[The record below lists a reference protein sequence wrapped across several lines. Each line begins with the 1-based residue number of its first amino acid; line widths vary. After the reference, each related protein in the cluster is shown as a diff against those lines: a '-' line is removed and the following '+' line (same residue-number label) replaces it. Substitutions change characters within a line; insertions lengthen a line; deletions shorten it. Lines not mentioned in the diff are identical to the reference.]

1 MSAEKKDSQDG
12 LHHYVVPL
20 ENCGPVSV
28 FVQGDL
34 DKQREGVVF
43 LTIHDVGQSYLS
55 WLNFVNTPDMEEVRR
70 RCMFLHVVIPGQE
83 PGKAADL
90 PPDYVFPTMQCLGLN
105 LVTIL
110 DQLRV
115 QQVMVL
121 GDGAGANIG
130 TRFAM
135 CHPSRCHGV
144 VAINCSAAAS
154 LGRFLDKLR
163 DRLKKYGG
171 KEMNER
177 NVWKF
182 ADAYKKRTEILSQLN
197 DKLKV
202 DVLLIAGTK
211 SKSAGETENIHRE
224 LRPGICSMIKVEDVA
239 DVLTEAN
246 VKAAEAILLFCQGMS
261 LMPTVLSRTMSKN
274 SNVGAEESKSRRM
287 SMEDMDVPNIRR
299 LSLTAP

>member
-1 MSAEKKDSQDG
+1 MTAEKKESQDG

-20 ENCGPVSV
+20 EGCGLLSV

-43 LTIHDVGQSYLS
+43 LTIHEVGQSYLS
-55 WLNFVNTPDMEEVRR
+55 WVNFVNTPDMEEVRR

-83 PGKAADL
+83 PGKTQDL
-90 PPDYVFPTMQCLGLN
+90 PADYTFPTMQCLGLN
-105 LVTIL
+105 LVTVL

-121 GDGAGANIG
+121 GDGAGANIAV
-130 TRFAM
+130 RFAM

-144 VAINCSAAAS
+144 VAINCSATTS
-154 LGRFLDKLR
+154 LGRFLDKMR
-163 DRLKKYGG
+163 DGVKKCSGN
-171 KEMNER
+171 ELNER
-177 NVWKF
+177 NVLKF

-211 SKSAGETENIHRE
+211 SKSAVETENIHRE
-224 LRPGICSMIKVEDVA
+224 LKPGICSMIKVEDVT
-239 DVLTEAN
+239 DVLTEASG
-246 VKAAEAILLFCQGMS
+246 KAAEAILLFCQGMS
-261 LMPTVLSRTMSKN
+261 LMPTVLSRTMSRN
-274 SNVGAEESKSRRM
+274 SNVGEESKSRRM